1 MKHSIRTLLVL
12 MLTLCTL
19 TVTAFA
25 DMGPKS
31 QLMVKVEHPPQE
43 AYVLDLLEEGNSD
56 VPPISALPE
65 DDFLRELEFIGL
77 TDPTLYESLLAA
89 VPDGWRACLCQ
100 PYGAPIWGSLIGEP
114 DGDTMLHAFNYF
126 GVPDVYRILIVTES
140 GEIWISDTLTR
151 DALQSSATV
160 DWAAKTASAPPVWV
174 GYALQFLATF
184 LPTLLLEGLILLLF
198 RYRQK
203 RSWAVFG
210 VTNLVTQG
218 ALAATLSINV
228 IRHGAGFGFLLLF
241 AAAEFAVLVV
251 EAVAYVVLL
260 KERSRK
266 TAVFYAL
273 AANAV
278 SAGVGRL
285 ISEPVW
291 RFVVSIS

>member
-1 MKHSIRTLLVL
+1 
-12 MLTLCTL
+12 
-19 TVTAFA
+19 
-25 DMGPKS
+25 
-31 QLMVKVEHPPQE
+31 
-43 AYVLDLLEEGNSD
+43 LEEFQ
-56 VPPISALPE
+56 A
-65 DDFLRELEFIGL
+65 ELEELGL
-77 TDPTLYESLLAA
+77 SDSTLYYALISE
-89 VPDGWRACLCQ
+89 VPSGWHACLCQ
-100 PYGAPIWGSLIGEP
+100 HSGPPIWGTLTGKQS
-114 DGDTMLHAFNYF
+114 GDTMLHTFGYV
-126 GVPDVYRILIVTES
+126 GVPDTYRILIVTES
-140 GEIWISDTLTR
+140 GEIRISDTLTR

-278 SAGVGRL
+278 SAGVGWL

>member
-1 MKHSIRTLLVL
+1 MKRSVRILFVL
-12 MLTLCTL
+12 ALTLCAL

-25 DMGPKS
+25 DMGPKP
-31 QLMVKVEHPPQE
+31 QLTVKVKNPPQE
-43 AYVLDLLEEGNSD
+43 AYLLDLLEEGSSEA
-56 VPPISALPE
+56 PPISDLPE
-65 DDFLRELEFIGL
+65 EDFLRELGYIGL
-77 TDPTLYESLLAA
+77 TDPAPYEAVVAA

-100 PYGAPIWGSLIGEP
+100 PYGAPIWGSLVGEP
-114 DGDTMLHAFNYF
+114 SGDTMLHTFRYF
-126 GVPDVYRILIVTES
+126 GVPDVYRVLILTES
-140 GEIWISDTLTR
+140 GEVWISDTLTR
-151 DALQSSATV
+151 GSLQSSATV
-160 DWAAKTASAPPVWV
+160 DWAAKTASAPPVWL
-174 GYALQFLATF
+174 GYVLQFLATF
-184 LPTLLLEGLILLLF
+184 LPTLLLEGLILFLF

-218 ALAATLSINV
+218 ALAAVISINV

-241 AAAEFAVLVV
+241 AAAEFAVVVV
-251 EAVAYVVLL
+251 EAVAYVLLL
-260 KERSRK
+260 KERGKK

-278 SAGVGRL
+278 SAGVGWL

>member
-1 MKHSIRTLLVL
+1 MEHLLIQAYSDEKFRSKHGGQITVLLNPESVKTGKGIRYREDKQQGAVGKNNVFERYDSETFSFNF
-12 MLTLCTL
+12 TIDCTG
-19 TVTAFA
+19 V
-25 DMGPKS
+25 
-31 QLMVKVEHPPQE
+31 VEGTQK
-43 AYVLDLLEEGNSD
+43 
-56 VPPISALPE
+56 
-65 DDFLRELEFIGL
+65 
-77 TDPTLYESLLAA
+77 
-89 VPDGWRACLCQ
+89 
-100 PYGAPIWGSLIGEP
+100 
-114 DGDTMLHAFNYF
+114 GDTATAKVKEIEDSIYCYNSELHRPSF
-126 GVPDVYRILIVTES
+126 
-140 GEIWISDTLTR
+140 R

-184 LPTLLLEGLILLLF
+184 LPTLLMEGLILLLF
-198 RYRQK
+198 QYRQK

-278 SAGVGRL
+278 SAGVGWL